1 MKILV
6 IANYNFRS
14 KLGGAENRILELA
27 KVLSKY
33 ASIEVLHRGSSM
45 VVRDTKFIGYKSIFP
60 SSSWISDAVSLYVDY
75 ISPDFYRVLKKAIY
89 DVDIVQVEGSYLLI
103 PTLILTKVLDID
115 PLIVLDEHNVDFASI
130 KSKISG
136 VSLNSMF
143 TAETLLYVFL
153 SEKLAVKNADLI
165 LCVSQTDRNLFTKL
179 YHIPENKL
187 VVIPNGVNFNKF
199 ETASPINNPIFKNKK
214 TIFFHGTLSWYPNL
228 EAANIIVDYLA
239 HEIPEAMFLIAG
251 ANPPLSLIRKIEKTR
266 NVRYLG
272 YLENLEGWIK
282 ASTVCIAP
290 ILRGG
295 GTKLKILEYAAAGKP
310 IVATFKAVEGLGM
323 FNKVH
328 GLFYKS
334 VNEEFISGI
343 RRLLKCDQ
351 LAQELG
357 WNARQ
362 LARKYDWTL
371 IGKKLYET
379 YCRLID
385 QHV

>member
-1 MKILV
+1 
-6 IANYNFRS
+6 
-14 KLGGAENRILELA
+14 
-27 KVLSKY
+27 
-33 ASIEVLHRGSSM
+33 
-45 VVRDTKFIGYKSIFP
+45 
-60 SSSWISDAVSLYVDY
+60 
-75 ISPDFYRVLKKAIY
+75 
-89 DVDIVQVEGSYLLI
+89 
-103 PTLILTKVLDID
+103 
-115 PLIVLDEHNVDFASI
+115 
-130 KSKISG
+130 
-136 VSLNSMF
+136 
-143 TAETLLYVFL
+143 
-153 SEKLAVKNADLI
+153 
-165 LCVSQTDRNLFTKL
+165 
-179 YHIPENKL
+179 
-187 VVIPNGVNFNKF
+187 
-199 ETASPINNPIFKNKK
+199 
-214 TIFFHGTLSWYPNL
+214 
-228 EAANIIVDYLA
+228 
-239 HEIPEAMFLIAG
+239 MFLIAG
-251 ANPPLSLIRKIEKTR
+251 ANPPLSLIRKIVKTR

-272 YLENLEGWIK
+272 YLENLEGWIM

-323 FNKVH
+323 FNNVH

-351 LAQELG
+351 LARELG

-385 QHV
+385 

>member
-14 KLGGAENRILELA
+14 KLGGAKNRILELA

-60 SSSWISDAVSLYVDY
+60 SNIWISDAVSLYVDY

-89 DVDIVQVEGSYLLI
+89 DADIVQVEGSYLLI

-136 VSLNSMF
+136 GSLNSVF

-165 LCVSQTDRNLFTKL
+165 LCVSQTDRNLLTKL

-251 ANPPLSLIRKIEKTR
+251 ANPPLSLIRKIVKTR

-385 QHV
+385 

>member
-1 MKILV
+1 V
-6 IANYNFRS
+6 N
-14 KLGGAENRILELA
+14 
-27 KVLSKY
+27 
-33 ASIEVLHRGSSM
+33 SICPDLYRALK
-45 VVRDTKFIGYKSIFP
+45 KFIS
-60 SSSWISDAVSLYVDY
+60 
-75 ISPDFYRVLKKAIY
+75 
-89 DVDIVQVEGSYLLI
+89 DVDIVQIEGSYSFI
-103 PTLILTKVLDID
+103 PTTLIAKAVDRKTVV
-115 PLIVLDEHNVDFASI
+115 VLDEHNVDFLAL
-130 KSKISG
+130 KSKING
-136 VSLNSMF
+136 VSTGSM
-143 TAETLLYVFL
+143 ATLASIPYVFL
-153 SEKLAVKNADLI
+153 MENIAVKNAQLI
-165 LCVSQTDRNLFTKL
+165 LCVSKLDQDLLSRFYGIPRNKV
-179 YHIPENKL
+179 I
-187 VVIPNGVNFNKF
+187 VIPNGVDFSRF
-199 ETASPINNPIFKNKK
+199 EDAPSVTNPSISYNK

-228 EAANIIVDYLA
+228 EAANIIVNYLA
-239 HEIPEAMFLIAG
+239 PKIPEVMFLIAG
-251 ANPPLSLIRKIEKTR
+251 ANLPLSLIRKIEKTR

-385 QHV
+385 